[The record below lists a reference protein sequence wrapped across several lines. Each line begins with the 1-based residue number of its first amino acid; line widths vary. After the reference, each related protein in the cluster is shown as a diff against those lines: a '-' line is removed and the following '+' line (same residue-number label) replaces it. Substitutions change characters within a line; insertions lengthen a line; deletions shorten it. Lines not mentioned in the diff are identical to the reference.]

1 MIKYILGIC
10 TLLLVGC
17 STFEKQHFKARKFY
31 NENRKELADLCSS
44 EFRPSVEYI
53 KGDSIVVRDTIV
65 GKPIF
70 VDCPD
75 GSQKECPKN
84 THTKEVITV
93 TDTIKIPDPA
103 LETKL
108 RYSIME
114 LEVNSKHLQSELVEV
129 SKQSKNKDYIIV
141 GLGLLV
147 MGVFW
152 FKKR

>member
-1 MIKYILGIC
+1 MIRYILLA
-10 TLLLVGC
+10 LLITSC

-31 NENRKELADLCSS
+31 NENRKELAELCSS
-44 EFRPSVEYI
+44 EFKPRVEYVR
-53 KGDSIVVRDTIV
+53 GDSIVVRDTII
-65 GKPIF
+65 GEPIF

-75 GSQKECPKN
+75 GSKQECPKN

-114 LEVNSKHLQSELVEV
+114 LEVKSKHLESELV
-129 SKQSKNKDYIIV
+129 KSKNKDYIIV

-147 MGVFW
+147 IGVFW